1 MEEARHQENPFR
13 TLIAGGGV
21 AALEAALTL
30 DELLGERVETTILA
44 PEPDFIYRPL
54 AVAEPFGL
62 ASAARIPLPQ
72 LVREAGAQLHPGK
85 LARVAPEHDVAIT
98 QAGDELAYDALIL
111 TMGARPSPALA
122 GSLTYR
128 GVRDNEAFGALLH
141 EMERGEVGTI
151 VFAVP
156 TAVHWSLPL
165 YELALLTAW
174 HARRKGVTGV
184 NVSFVTHEEKPLGL
198 FGTRASESVR
208 DLIAAAE
215 IELHTSAAPASVE
228 AGELLLINGSHL
240 RADRVVALPRLEV
253 DPIAGVPQGPH
264 GFLGTDLAMRVEGRR
279 NVYAAGD
286 ATWFPIKQGGIATQ
300 QADTA
305 ASVIAASIDSA
316 IPTEPFRPALR
327 ATMLTGSKAWSLNA
341 SVEDPEGTSASG
353 IPQLFWPT
361 GKIAGRRLVPFL
373 GSRVDRPWQ
382 GPIGQTIS
390 RTETESEW
398 TGEADQVDLVEM
410 ALAAADADARWEDY
424 RSALRWLAV
433 ADRLG
438 LASTPNLEAKRTKWT
453 KASEEAE

>member
-1 MEEARHQENPFR
+1 MTEKPFR

-30 DELLGERVETTILA
+30 DELLGERADTTLLA

-62 ASAARIPLPQ
+62 ASAARIPLSQ
-72 LVREAGAQLHPGK
+72 LVREAGARLHVGS
-85 LARVAPEHDVAIT
+85 LDRVAPEHNVAIT
-98 QAGDELAYDALIL
+98 DEGTELAYDALIL
-111 TMGARPSPALA
+111 TTGARPSPALA

-128 GVRDNEAFGALLH
+128 GVRDSEAFRALLY
-141 EMERGEVGTI
+141 EMERDELSTI
-151 VFAVP
+151 AFAVP

-174 HARRKGVTGV
+174 YAKRKGVQHV
-184 NVSFVTHEEKPLGL
+184 KLSLVTHEEKPLGL
-198 FGTRASESVR
+198 FGARASDSVR
-208 DLIAAAE
+208 KLIADAG
-215 IELHTSAAPASVE
+215 IELHTSAAPAAVE
-228 AGELLLINGSHL
+228 PGELLLMNGSHL

-264 GFLGTDLAMRVEGRR
+264 GFLGTDLNMRVEGRK

-305 ASVIAASIDSA
+305 ASAIAASVDSS
-316 IPTEPFRPALR
+316 IPIEPFHPVLR
-327 ATMLTGSKAWSLNA
+327 ATVLTGSKAWSLNA
-341 SVEDPEGTSASG
+341 SIDDPEGTSAAG

-382 GPIGQTIS
+382 GPS
-390 RTETESEW
+390 
-398 TGEADQVDLVEM
+398 GELVGGEEAEAEPQEEVDLVEM
-410 ALAAADADARWEDY
+410 ALAAANTDARWMDY

-433 ADRLG
+433 AERLG
-438 LASTPNLEAKRTKWT
+438 STATADLEAKREQWT
-453 KASEEAE
+453 KASEKA